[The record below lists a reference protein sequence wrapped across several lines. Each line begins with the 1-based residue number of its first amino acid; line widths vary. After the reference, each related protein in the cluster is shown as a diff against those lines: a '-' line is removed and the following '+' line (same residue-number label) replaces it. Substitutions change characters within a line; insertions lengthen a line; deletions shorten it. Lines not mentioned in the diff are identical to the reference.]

1 MIGHLGSRVSDL
13 LDGRLDAVEE
23 ERAWDHVHACHLCRD
38 LVEREGWV
46 KTRLAYLSL
55 SADATA
61 PASLKG
67 SLLDAA
73 LLVPP
78 GEAYLMA
85 TGRPRTR
92 ATLAAVGGG
101 ALGAAVF
108 GLVALAASPAA
119 APVVDR
125 RTPGV
130 TVRQSTPAPASV
142 GGAVG
147 GHRREVG
154 HLSAIQDKM
163 SW

>member
-1 MIGHLGSRVSDL
+1 MGHLGSRVSDL
-13 LDGRLDAVEE
+13 LDGRLDPAEE
-23 ERAWDHVHACHLCRD
+23 ERAWDHVHLCHLCRD

-46 KTRLAYLSL
+46 KTRLAHLSL
-55 SADATA
+55 AGEATV

-85 TGRPRTR
+85 TGRPRHR
-92 ATLAAVGGG
+92 MALAAVGGG
-101 ALGAAVF
+101 AIGAAVF
-108 GLVALAASPAA
+108 GLVALAAAPAA

-125 RTPGV
+125 RAPGV
-130 TVRQSTPAPASV
+130 TIGQSTPAPANV
-142 GGAVG
+142 GGAVT
-147 GHRREVG
+147 GHRRDSG
-154 HLSAIQDKM
+154 RLSSIQDKM

>member
-13 LDGRLDAVEE
+13 LDGRLDAAEE
-23 ERAWDHVHACHLCRD
+23 ERAWDHVHLCHLCRD

-92 ATLAAVGGG
+92 AAFAAVGGG

-130 TVRQSTPAPASV
+130 TVGQYTPAPATM
-142 GGAVG
+142 GGVVG

-163 SW
+163 AW